1 LRRILNIHIK
11 PAAMID
17 DPVCIGICTIENG
30 ACIGCGRRVAAEND
44 EDDDDVLIGDDG
56 PIKAP
61 PR

>member
-1 LRRILNIHIK
+1 
-11 PAAMID
+11 MID